1 MEKLKIALEEQSKI
15 KERLSEILKVELC
28 NTEPQNVD
36 YENSGEV
43 TDMLK
48 DLAETEKNCWEAQY
62 YKMMCEAMK
71 KEEQSGNNDFMGY
84 NRNRYR
90 NGEYAPSGHGN
101 STMGFQPEM
110 RIPPEMRHMIE
121 NDRFGYNG
129 NGNQGGSSSNSGEN
143 SNSSGRSSNGR
154 SGYPMSEN
162 WDPQYGEPYNRYKDA
177 LRHYHET
184 GQKEDMDEM
193 DAHAAEHVKSAIK
206 SFREIYKS
214 ASPTTQK
221 KLKEDLTKLVGE
233 M

>member
-1 MEKLKIALEEQSKI
+1 MEKLKEALEEQCKI
-15 KERLSEILKVELC
+15 KERLTEILKVEFC
-28 NTEPQNVD
+28 NTDPKNVD

-48 DLAETEKNCWEAQY
+48 DLAEAEKNCWEAHY

-71 KEEQSGNNDFMGY
+71 EEKEQGGMSMGY

-90 NGEYAPSGHGN
+90 SGEYAPSGHGD

-110 RIPPEMRHMIE
+110 RIPPEMRHMIDYE
-121 NDRFGYNG
+121 RLGYNG
-129 NGNQGGSSSNSGEN
+129 NQGS
-143 SNSSGRSSNGR
+143 R
-154 SGYPMSEN
+154 PMTEN
-162 WDPQYGEPYNRYKDA
+162 WDPQYGESYNKYKDA

-184 GQKEDMDEM
+184 GQKEDMEEM
-193 DAHAAEHVKSAIK
+193 DAHAAEHVKSAIR